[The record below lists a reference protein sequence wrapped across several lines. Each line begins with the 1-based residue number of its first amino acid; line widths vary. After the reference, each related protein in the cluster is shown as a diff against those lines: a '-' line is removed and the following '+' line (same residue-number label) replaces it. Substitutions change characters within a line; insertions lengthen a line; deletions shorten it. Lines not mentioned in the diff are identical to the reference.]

1 MPKPKNDKPARDR
14 RNVPL
19 FITLPPEERA
29 RVVAFAAKVGRPLS
43 WAVRDG
49 MRAYLDAVEAD
60 ADKLADLRARLEAP
74 KVDPRKAGKTEQPKR
89 GRPRGYGT
97 RLPRVPADADPAALQ
112 AALDA
117 LGPQPTAADVEALLT
132 ELERNPPAAPKGKK
146 G

>member
-1 MPKPKNDKPARDR
+1 MPKPKNDKPAGDR

-29 RVVAFAAKVGRPLS
+29 RIVALAAKLGRPLS
-43 WAVRDG
+43 WTVRDAL
-49 MRAYLDAVEAD
+49 RLYLDALETD
-60 ADKLADLRARLEAP
+60 AAALARL
-74 KVDPRKAGKTEQPKR
+74 KVDARAAGKTKQPKR

-117 LGPQPTAADVEALLT
+117 LGPQPTAADVEALLA

>member
-1 MPKPKNDKPARDR
+1 MPKPKNDKPAGDR

-29 RVVAFAAKVGRPLS
+29 RIVALAAKLGRPLS
-43 WAVRDG
+43 WTVRDAL
-49 MRAYLDAVEAD
+49 RLYLDALETD
-60 ADKLADLRARLEAP
+60 AAALARL
-74 KVDPRKAGKTEQPKR
+74 KVDARAAGKTEQPKR

-117 LGPQPTAADVEALLT
+117 LGPQPTAADVEALLA

>member
-1 MPKPKNDKPARDR
+1 MPKPKNDKPAGDR

-29 RVVAFAAKVGRPLS
+29 RVVALAAKLGRPLS
-43 WAVRDG
+43 WTVRDAL
-49 MRAYLDAVEAD
+49 RLYLDALETD
-60 ADKLADLRARLEAP
+60 AAALARL
-74 KVDPRKAGKTEQPKR
+74 KVDARAAGKTKQPKR
-89 GRPRGYGT
+89 GRPRGCGT

-117 LGPQPTAADVEALLT
+117 LGPQPTAADVEALLA

>member
-1 MPKPKNDKPARDR
+1 MPKPKNDKPAGDR

-29 RVVAFAAKVGRPLS
+29 RVVALAAKLGRPLS
-43 WAVRDG
+43 WTVRDAL
-49 MRAYLDAVEAD
+49 RLYLDALETD
-60 ADKLADLRARLEAP
+60 AAALARL
-74 KVDPRKAGKTEQPKR
+74 KVDARAAGKTEQPKR

-117 LGPQPTAADVEALLT
+117 LGPQPTAADVEALLA

>member
-1 MPKPKNDKPARDR
+1 MPTNDKPAGGR

-19 FITLPPEERA
+19 YVTLPPEERA
-29 RVVAFAAKVGRPLS
+29 RIVALAAKLGRPLS
-43 WAVRDG
+43 WTVRDAL
-49 MRAYLDAVEAD
+49 RLYLDALETD
-60 ADKLADLRARLEAP
+60 AAALARL
-74 KVDPRKAGKTEQPKR
+74 KVDARAAGKTEQPKR

-117 LGPQPTAADVEALLT
+117 LGPQPTAADVEALLA